1 MNELPPTSGGPSIK
15 ADLTDTSRSESES
28 RFNEKTVRKV
38 DDRRSVPDLARE
50 SGDLMRDIRQR
61 DTGHSSDSGSYHRQ
75 SVDSASTASSV
86 LTDYEADF
94 ADFANADRITLNSD
108 IRQPSDDFPVPVAA
122 NGASI
127 TISNGDADKPAVT
140 ADTSITI
147 EGGGQLSKNSIKS
160 LIKKLWNWA
169 VNFASNHKIAIG
181 LALSILFVF
190 IMASPAGPAIVGGM
204 LGATILASLGAVT
217 ACALLGC
224 LIVDMIGKMTP
235 YAQQVPAPAHQPN
248 HHLPT
253 PINPQTDSV
262 DQNQQQV
269 SEQASQSEPA
279 PRRASPVPPCAAGK
293 AESSDAVPRQKSDS
307 IAEAEGQFFLTPIDK
322 MSCTN
327 AGVAAEPAKGS
338 SVGTAAQAKPFSMAA
353 FDGWL
358 SENFARLSTR
368 QQYAEFSKHLR
379 KSDNYQVLD
388 ADGMLD
394 RYLQE
399 LDQKSFDLSI
409 LANSPL
415 MEPISSAALQ
425 QYNLQRFADVFESA
439 LEMLDPTPEH
449 CRAMMTQLVSV
460 LPKEEFPWISS
471 DLWAPLLSV
480 GAGRKSLEGI
490 SHDEMVQ
497 LEASDFLRLSLRI
510 LDRFANQ
517 RGAELVSSGDT
528 GAEFTVS
535 DTVVSD
541 ENQPR
546 DDVSV
551 VTEITSVDDNQ
562 ESLAEEM
569 GWSVLEQSILRRFTQ
584 LPGLQ
589 GFDTQLPDMPR
600 SKVNFEAFFTNIV
613 IAVVRW
619 NERPESQSAEGK
631 SARTSEHYQK
641 LVVNSLAR
649 GVFAAG
655 FRMMRDTPETIKIDT
670 ASGRKAFLG
679 DLFESSEVDKIF
691 ADINAQE
698 HEQANAREYLSGFI
712 K

>member
-1 MNELPPTSGGPSIK
+1 MNELPPTSGRPSIK
-15 ADLTDTSRSESES
+15 ADLTDTSRSES

-38 DDRRSVPDLARE
+38 DDRRSVRGLAHE
-50 SGDLMRDIRQR
+50 SGDLTRDIRQR
-61 DTGHSSDSGSYHRQ
+61 DTERSSDSESYHSQ

-108 IRQPSDDFPVPVAA
+108 IRQPNDDFPAFVDA
-122 NGASI
+122 NEASI
-127 TISNGDADKPAVT
+127 TISNSGASKPAVT
-140 ADTSITI
+140 ADASITI

-169 VNFASNHKIAIG
+169 VDFASNHKIAIG

-224 LIVDMIGKMTP
+224 LIVDMIGKMSP
-235 YAQQVPAPAHQPN
+235 YAQQVPAHRPN
-248 HHLPT
+248 HQLPT
-253 PINPQTDSV
+253 TPNSQTSTV
-262 DQNQQQV
+262 DQNQRQV
-269 SEQASQSEPA
+269 SEQDSQSEPA
-279 PRRASPVPPCAAGK
+279 PRRAPPVPSSAAGK
-293 AESSDAVPRQKSDS
+293 AESSNAVPPQKSDS
-307 IAEAEGQFFLTPIDK
+307 IAEAESQFFLTPIDK

-327 AGVAAEPAKGS
+327 AGVAAEPAKAS
-338 SVGTAAQAKPFSMAA
+338 SVGAAAQAKPFSMAA

-358 SENFARLSTR
+358 SENFARLSNR

-379 KSDNYQVLD
+379 KSDNYQMLD

-415 MEPISSAALQ
+415 MEPVSSAALQ

-449 CRAMMTQLVSV
+449 CRTMSTQLMSM
-460 LPKEEFPWISS
+460 LPKEEFPWVSS

-480 GAGRKSLEGI
+480 GEGRESLEGI

-497 LEASDFLRLSLRI
+497 LEATDFLRLSLRI

-517 RGAELVSSGDT
+517 RNAELAGSGDT
-528 GAEFTVS
+528 GAKFTIS

-541 ENQPR
+541 EEQSR
-546 DDVSV
+546 DDASV
-551 VTEITSVDDNQ
+551 VTEVTSADGNQ

-569 GWSVLEQSILRRFTQ
+569 DWSMLEQSILRRFRQ

-600 SKVNFEAFFTNIV
+600 SKVNFEAFFINII

-619 NERPESQSAEGK
+619 NERPESQSTAGK

-670 ASGRKAFLG
+670 VSGRKAFLG
-679 DLFESSEVDKIF
+679 DLFNSPEVDKIF

-698 HEQANAREYLSGFI
+698 REQANAKEYLSGFI